1 MNTTELVTRV
11 KEVVKDGSFS
21 DAEILGHLNRCLQDV
36 AYETCLPGLDETD
49 DLSLAVGDDSVAL
62 PDDFSHDLWH
72 IEPLTKT
79 TRINIHAS
87 LKSLQRIY
95 DDADKGGAI
104 TDAAQDGVILHVRPI
119 PTQAQDVR
127 VHYYR
132 APEAL
137 VLADAEAIPAVVA
150 NSPEG
155 IPSNLHDALFVSYA
169 AWQIYSIIEDGID
182 GAKVNTNYWQSQY
195 AGALKKLQD
204 LPAVKNAP
212 RFRPYIKRHPR
223 YF

>member
-36 AYETCLPGLDETD
+36 AYENCLPGLDETD
-49 DLSLAVGDDSVAL
+49 ELSLEAGDDSVAL

-72 IEPLTKT
+72 VEPLDKT
-79 TRINIHAS
+79 QAVNIHAS
-87 LKSLQRIY
+87 LKSLQRLY
-95 DDADKGGAI
+95 GDNDTGSTI
-104 TDAAQDGVILHVRPI
+104 TDAAQDGVSLHVRP
-119 PTQAQDVR
+119 TLTEAQDIR

-137 VLADAEAIPAVVA
+137 VLADSTATPAIVA

-155 IPSNLHDALFVSYA
+155 IPAHLHDALFVSYA
-169 AWQIYSIIEDGID
+169 AWQIFSIIEDGVD
-182 GAKVNTNYWQSQY
+182 GAKVNTNHWQSQY
-195 AGALKKLQD
+195 FGALKRLQE

>member
-11 KEVVKDGSFS
+11 AEVVKDGSFTDS
-21 DAEILGHLNRCLQDV
+21 EILGHLNRCLQDV
-36 AYETCLPGLDETD
+36 AYENCLPGLDEAD
-49 DLSLAVGDDSVAL
+49 ELSLAVGDDSVAL

-72 IEPLTKT
+72 VEPLDKM
-79 TRINIHAS
+79 RAINIHAS
-87 LKSLQRIY
+87 LKSLQRLY
-95 DDADKGGAI
+95 SDNDTGNAI
-104 TDAAQDGVILHVRPI
+104 TDAAQDGVSLHVRP
-119 PTQAQDVR
+119 TLTEAQDIR

-137 VLADAEAIPAVVA
+137 VLADSTATPAVEA

-155 IPSNLHDALFVSYA
+155 IPAHLHDALFVSYA
-169 AWQIYSIIEDGID
+169 AWQIYSIIEDGVD
-182 GAKVNTNYWQSQY
+182 GAKVNTNHWQSQY
-195 AGALKKLQD
+195 FGALKRLQE